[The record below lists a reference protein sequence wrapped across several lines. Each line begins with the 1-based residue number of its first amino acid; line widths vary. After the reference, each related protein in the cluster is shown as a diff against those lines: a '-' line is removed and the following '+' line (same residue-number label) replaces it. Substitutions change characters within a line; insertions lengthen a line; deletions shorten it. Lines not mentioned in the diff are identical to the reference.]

1 MLALGAI
8 LLASLSFSWWIRGSY
23 ERYIRIIIGPYPH
36 DNLGGRPFHVMVYS
50 GLFAAGFVLTSPALR
65 PRSPFRNPV

>member
-36 DNLGGRPFHVMVYS
+36 DNLGGGPFQMVYS
-50 GLFAAGFVLTSPALR
+50 LALR